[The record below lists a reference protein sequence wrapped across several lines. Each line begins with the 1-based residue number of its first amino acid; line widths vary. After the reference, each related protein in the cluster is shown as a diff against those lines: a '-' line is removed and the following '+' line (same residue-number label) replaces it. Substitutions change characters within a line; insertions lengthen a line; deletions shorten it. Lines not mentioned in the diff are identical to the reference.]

1 MATNRSGRLDTRRG
15 GPSPTATRRAV
26 RAALVIVY
34 SPLVALGGL
43 LHPWTSLTLG
53 ALGAAI
59 AALGCTALHRR
70 CSVEL
75 PGLPHPALTAA
86 AGGTL
91 PAALAGTT
99 SLNTLGS
106 AIVTATLLLA
116 TAGFGRWLAAE
127 ACPPPSDRSTRTGT
141 AGDPDLLRQVLE
153 SVPLDVLFDE
163 WHGIRVRSGS
173 RSSDTALAEVQV
185 RALVVDE
192 FSRRDPVGTTRWLTG
207 GPDEPPEHYVGRP
220 DDVPG

>member
-1 MATNRSGRLDTRRG
+1 MATNSSRRHDTRRG
-15 GPSPTATRRAV
+15 GPSNTATRRAV
-26 RAALVIVY
+26 RAALLLVY
-34 SPLVALGGL
+34 GPLVALGGL

-53 ALGAAI
+53 ALGAATS
-59 AALGCTALHRR
+59 ALGCTALHRR
-70 CSVEL
+70 CSAEL
-75 PGLPHPALTAA
+75 PGLPHPALAAA

-99 SLNTLGS
+99 SLNTSGS
-106 AIVTATLLLA
+106 VIVTATLLLA

-127 ACPPPSDRSTRTGT
+127 AGRPTGAPSTRTGA

-173 RSSDTALAEVQV
+173 RASDTALAEVQL

-192 FSRRDPVGTTRWLTG
+192 FARRDPVGTARWLTE
-207 GPDEPPEHYVGRP
+207 GPDEPPENHVRRP
-220 DDVPG
+220 EDVPG